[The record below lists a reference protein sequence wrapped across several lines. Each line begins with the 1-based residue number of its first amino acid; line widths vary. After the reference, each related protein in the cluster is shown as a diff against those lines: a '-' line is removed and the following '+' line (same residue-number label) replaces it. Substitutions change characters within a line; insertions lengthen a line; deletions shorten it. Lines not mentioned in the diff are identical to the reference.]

1 MGLNYYKLN
10 RFIQSSIEYEKC
22 RCIFFCLADPAEIFF
37 FSFNFFAA
45 YKNSIV
51 YKTNSATKHTK
62 ISSEN

>member
-10 RFIQSSIEYEKC
+10 RFIQNSIEYEKC
-22 RCIFFCLADPAEIFF
+22 SCIFFWLADPAEIFSLLIF
-37 FSFNFFAA
+37 CSLQE
-45 YKNSIV
+45 SIV

>member
-1 MGLNYYKLN
+1 MKNVDVY
-10 RFIQSSIEYEKC
+10 
-22 RCIFFCLADPAEIFF
+22 FFWLADPAEIFF
-37 FSFNFFAA
+37 SLNFFAA

>member
-1 MGLNYYKLN
+1 MKNVDVY
-10 RFIQSSIEYEKC
+10 
-22 RCIFFCLADPAEIFF
+22 FFCLADPAEIFF

-45 YKNSIV
+45 YKKSTV